1 MKRLQDLERFEGD
14 FSSMWRLDDRKPIF
28 RLTWDWW
35 WWLVMLDDEEGR
47 PSGKQFMILWSTKDN
62 DIVDVNSQ
70 EWRPSARP
78 GADENG
84 SLTLDGMVCAW
95 WFDGEKMHD
104 EIISEK
110 CKLVAI
116 TDQNPIW
123 PDKVSK
129 TLGGGAVIPILPEDN
144 SMGLNS
150 DLSEFWI
157 KAKSYRNK
165 LDDTPESFEFKIT
178 PWNRA
183 MSTARYATADY
194 AAGMGYDILRL
205 HGSKVHALID
215 GKESKGTAYFQK
227 VKVQAPAIPWY
238 WGMLHFS
245 DGSYL
250 DWFVPHISPLL
261 LAKTPTSWKYGDQV
275 HFSISMGALFHD
287 AVEQRSEKFNQ
298 VSVRKEMSEKTI
310 IRHGKEEALPIF
322 HVEIKNPRTKILIEA
337 HAVERAHW
345 FFDQPTRGGIRSHLT
360 YNEYPLEIK
369 KINIQNEYRV
379 RTVDDYE
386 WIRGNAEHSW
396 GLLH

>member
-14 FSSMWRLDDRKPIF
+14 FSSMWRLDDRPPIF

-215 GKESKGTAYFQK
+215 GKESKGFVKLSSGKKCSPPKYIPIEKENMSSLPEGSVVVDSRIEGPDVIELATPKEVLLRELEDTVQK
-227 VKVQAPAIPWY
+227 LK
-238 WGMLHFS
+238 
-245 DGSYL
+245 
-250 DWFVPHISPLL
+250 
-261 LAKTPTSWKYGDQV
+261 
-275 HFSISMGALFHD
+275 
-287 AVEQRSEKFNQ
+287 
-298 VSVRKEMSEKTI
+298 KELTEKTGETRWKLEFVWGTLSPTLQEYWDLKTEKEANDLLEHHKSFFARSLSES
-310 IRHGKEEALPIF
+310 IRDIKIF
-322 HVEIKNPRTKILIEA
+322 KYSYR
-337 HAVERAHW
+337 
-345 FFDQPTRGGIRSHLT
+345 
-360 YNEYPLEIK
+360 LE
-369 KINIQNEYRV
+369 
-379 RTVDDYE
+379 
-386 WIRGNAEHSW
+386 
-396 GLLH
+396 